1 MHGMDGEG
9 INVNED
15 KGNVQLSLLKG
26 EVQDYQID
34 KLVYTQMEEWA
45 ANKPKNIAVRTA
57 GEIYTYQQLNERA
70 NQIAWHLRKLGVTR
84 NTIVGIM
91 TERSF
96 DMIAGIFG
104 IWKAGGAYLP
114 IDVSYPLKRKQ
125 QILNDSGVQV
135 VLSAQEEQMPEEVNL
150 VLLSDPCFDREKKE
164 NPPTGSSQSDLAY
177 VIYTSGTTGVP
188 KGVMLEHHALKNRID
203 WMQRAYPIS
212 ERDVLIQKTT
222 YSFDVSVW
230 EIVWWATKGA
240 SVFMLQPKKESCV
253 RMISKM
259 IEKHQISVIHFV
271 PSVFQIFLDYIETEF
286 DIDRIKSL
294 KYVFCSGEA
303 LTHAQVERFT
313 QIMKDRETVLINLY
327 GPTEAAIDVTH
338 FACPK
343 TEIPVNIPI
352 GKPIQN
358 LYCYIMDENQNLV
371 ALGEEGDLY
380 LGGAGLARGYLNNPE
395 LTSEVF
401 VENPFM
407 AGERIYRTGD
417 IASYTED
424 GLIFYHGRSDEQ
436 VKLRGVRIELKEI
449 EYYLSKYPGI
459 RDCVVLVKVDAHGT
473 QTLCAYVVL
482 KEEQESFNFEPV
494 KEYLLERLPVY
505 MLPASFILAR
515 EIPLKVNGKAD
526 KNKLIEIY
534 G

>member
-1 MHGMDGEG
+1 MDGDG
-9 INVNED
+9 IKVNEN
-15 KGNVQLSLLKG
+15 KENVQLSLLKG

-45 ANKPKNIAVRTA
+45 AKKPENIAVRTA
-57 GEIYTYQQLNERA
+57 DETYTYQQLNERA
-70 NQIAWHLRKLGVTR
+70 NQIAWYLKKLGVVR

-114 IDVSYPLKRKQ
+114 IDVNYPVKRKH
-125 QILNDSGVQV
+125 QILKDSGVQV
-135 VLSAQEEQMPEEVNL
+135 VLSAEEEQVPENVNL
-150 VLLSDPCFDREKKE
+150 VLFSDPCFDEEKKE
-164 NPPTGSSQSDLAY
+164 NPPIGSGQSDLAY

-203 WMQRAYPIS
+203 WMQRAYPIK
-212 ERDVLIQKTT
+212 EEDVLIQKTT

-240 SVFMLQPKKESCV
+240 SVFMLQPKKESNIRTIV
-253 RMISKM
+253 KM
-259 IEKHQISVIHFV
+259 ITKHQISVIHFV

-286 DIDRIKSL
+286 DLERIISL

-303 LTHAQVERFT
+303 LTRAQVERFA
-313 QIMKDRETVLINLY
+313 QIMRDRKTVLINLY

-338 FACPK
+338 FVCPK
-343 TEIPVNIPI
+343 TEIPENIPI

-358 LYCYIMDENQNLV
+358 IYCLIMDENKNLV
-371 ALGEEGDLY
+371 APGEEGDLY
-380 LGGAGLARGYLNNPE
+380 LGGAGLARGYLNNLE
-395 LTSEVF
+395 LTNKVF
-401 VENPFM
+401 VENPFIS
-407 AGERIYRTGD
+407 GEKIYHTGD
-417 IASYTED
+417 IASYTND
-424 GLIFYHGRSDEQ
+424 GWILYHGRADEQ

-449 EYYLSKYPGI
+449 EYYLSKYPEI
-459 RDCVVLVKVDAHGT
+459 RDCVVLVKVDSYGT
-473 QTLCAYVVL
+473 QKLCAYVIL
-482 KEEQESFNFEPV
+482 REEQESFDFEPV
-494 KEYLLERLPVY
+494 KEYLIERLPVY
-505 MLPASFILAR
+505 MLPTSFILVS

-526 KNKLIEIY
+526 KKKLVEIY

>member
-1 MHGMDGEG
+1 MDGDG
-9 INVNED
+9 VNVNEN
-15 KGNVQLSLLKG
+15 KGNVQFSLLKG

-45 ANKPKNIAVRTA
+45 ANKPENIAVRTA
-57 GEIYTYQQLNERA
+57 DEIYTYQQLNERA
-70 NQIAWHLRKLGVTR
+70 NQIAWNLRKLGVTR

-114 IDVSYPLKRKQ
+114 IDVNYPLKRKQ

-135 VLSAQEEQMPEEVNL
+135 VLSAQEEQVPEEVNL
-150 VLLSDPCFDREKKE
+150 VLFSDSCFDGEKKE
-164 NPPTGSSQSDLAY
+164 NPPIGSGQSDLAY

-188 KGVMLEHHALKNRID
+188 KGVMLEQHALKNRID

-212 ERDVLIQKTT
+212 EKDVLIQKTT

-240 SVFMLQPKKESCV
+240 SVFMLQPKKESKV
-253 RMISKM
+253 RMIVKM
-259 IEKHQISVIHFV
+259 IEKHQITVIHFV

-286 DIDRIKSL
+286 DLDRIKSL

-303 LTHAQVERFT
+303 LTLAQVERFA
-313 QIMKDRETVLINLY
+313 QIMKDRETILINLY

-343 TEIPVNIPI
+343 TEIPANIPI

-358 LYCYIMDENQNLV
+358 SYCFIMNENQNLV
-371 ALGEEGDLY
+371 APGEEGDLY

-395 LTSEVF
+395 LTSKVF
-401 VENPFM
+401 VDNPFM
-407 AGERIYRTGD
+407 PGERIYCTGD

-424 GLIFYHGRSDEQ
+424 GWIFYHGRADEQ

-459 RDCVVLVKVDAHGT
+459 RDCVVLVKVDSHGT
-473 QTLCAYVVL
+473 QTLCAYVIL
-482 KEEQESFNFEPV
+482 KEEQESFDFEPV

-505 MLPASFILAR
+505 MIPASFILAS

-526 KNKLIEIY
+526 KKKLIEIY
-534 G
+534 S